1 MDEKCFQHETLQAKL
16 KSRKSWKIKNLQKLV
31 IFNRIFGKIHP
42 FLMHSAY

>member
-1 MDEKCFQHETLQAKL
+1 MDEKCLQHQPFQAKL
-16 KSRKSWKIKNLQKLV
+16 KGRKSWEVTNLQKLV